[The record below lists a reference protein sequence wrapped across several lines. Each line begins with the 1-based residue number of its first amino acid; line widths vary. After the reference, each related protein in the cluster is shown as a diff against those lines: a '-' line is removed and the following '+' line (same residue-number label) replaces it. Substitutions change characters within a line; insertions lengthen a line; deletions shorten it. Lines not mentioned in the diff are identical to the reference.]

1 MKTTSILRHVRRR
14 QASAASRRRAVRSAA
29 PCRSNVVIESYAYDA
44 LGRRVATTTA
54 NGTERHV
61 YDDNWQVIADL
72 DANGN
77 VLRSYVWDAGIDRLL
92 AVKIGSR
99 TYTAHTDVQ
108 GTVWAF
114 SDEQGNVAALFGY
127 DAWGNV
133 LSRTYAPGAEALAG
147 VRYGFQGRE
156 HSRLTGFIHFR
167 MRWYDPV
174 TGRWLSKDRIR
185 LLGGMNL
192 YAFCGENPLN
202 VRDSLGL
209 CKNSSDDKDSDSEL
223 SFIEKVKNWVMA
235 FFSASKTQLN
245 PGSGAISTAA
255 DVLEGVPS
263 GAVLVGQ
270 TQAWCISMELL
281 ESSAMEAGDPGG
293 LLEACEKAVRT
304 GGAMQDALMNR

>member
-1 MKTTSILRHVRRR
+1 MKTISNLRHVRRHR
-14 QASAASRRRAVRSAA
+14 TFAASGRRAVRSSAS
-29 PCRSNVVIESYAYDA
+29 CRSRNGVVIESYAYDA

-114 SDEQGNVAALFGY
+114 SDEQGNVAAVFGY

-156 HSRLTGFIHFR
+156 HSQLTGFIHFR

-174 TGRWLSKDRIR
+174 TGRWLSKDPIR

-192 YAFCGENPLN
+192 YAFCGCDPVNH
-202 VRDSLGL
+202 RDPIGT
-209 CKNSSDDKDSDSEL
+209 DDEGQGVVSNIVVKVSPEYWTEYATVMNLLDEHDIDEISQNKALQDRLKRSEDK
-223 SFIEKVKNWVMA
+223 IEESAGWWARLMN
-235 FFSASKTQLN
+235 FFSSSGDSSGKGDADNNEKKPNMAPKKTK
-245 PGSGAISTAA
+245 G
-255 DVLEGVPS
+255 GV
-263 GAVLVGQ
+263 
-270 TQAWCISMELL
+270 
-281 ESSAMEAGDPGG
+281 
-293 LLEACEKAVRT
+293 K
-304 GGAMQDALMNR
+304 